1 MDNTV
6 FHKLS
11 YGVYAVLCWDEGRP
25 TGCTANSIMQIMAEP
40 PSIAVSINRNN
51 YTNKC
56 IKDVGK
62 FSVSIL
68 SEQSD
73 PAIIGKLGFFSGRD
87 TDKLKDIP
95 YSIKG
100 YMPVIDDSCGY
111 MVCEVENTVETDTHT
126 VFFARVVDGAAKDG
140 VPMTYAYYHNVVK
153 GKTAP
158 NAPTYI
164 KE

>member
-1 MDNTV
+1 MDYSV
-6 FHKLS
+6 FNKLS
-11 YGVYAVLCWDEGRP
+11 YGVYEVLCWDEGRP
-25 TGCTANSIMQIMAEP
+25 TGCTANSIMQVMAEP

-51 YTNKC
+51 YTHEC
-56 IKDVGK
+56 IKQNGR

-73 PAIIGKLGFFSGRD
+73 PSIIGRLGFLSGRD
-87 TDKLKDIP
+87 KDKLEGIS
-95 YSIKG
+95 YSIKEC
-100 YMPVIDDSCGY
+100 MPVIDDACGY
-111 MVCEVENTVETDTHT
+111 LICEVENAVETDTHT
-126 VFFARVVDGAAKDG
+126 VFIARVLNGEAKDG
-140 VPMTYAYYHNVVK
+140 VPMTYSYYHNVVK